1 MASTELYEWIDL
13 VVGRDPRA
21 ALALRKVLRVMT
33 ARQVLSSLTTEVM
46 RIHEYQW
53 LRANGHANART
64 YPQEERK
71 ALGLKTDLTT
81 CATFIFNKTR
91 ARARELSPTE
101 THRAISRIQQTRILF
116 EAFLVDEYVEL
127 LCLSLTLFDG
137 TTDLD
142 LEELWPIIFWRVPNA
157 NRLPFHA
164 A

>member
-64 YPQEERK
+64 
-71 ALGLKTDLTT
+71 
-81 CATFIFNKTR
+81 
-91 ARARELSPTE
+91 
-101 THRAISRIQQTRILF
+101 
-116 EAFLVDEYVEL
+116 
-127 LCLSLTLFDG
+127 
-137 TTDLD
+137 
-142 LEELWPIIFWRVPNA
+142 
-157 NRLPFHA
+157 
-164 A
+164 